1 MSQEFT
7 PPEGIII
14 GLFGTCDN
22 VQWRIP
28 FIEKYLALG
37 IPCFNPDY
45 GNDWHPGCIP
55 EENWHLNH
63 DQVILFPVLAESLG
77 QGSLGEIGFSI
88 SNVLRN
94 LTKNGQYLIVL
105 IDDECTDERK
115 TEAERI
121 NSNRMRKLVKS
132 KVKENVCYPIVTL
145 VESLD
150 ELYERSLEILDVA
163 KRREELE
170 GEDRKIA

>member
-1 MSQEFT
+1 MSEEFT
-7 PPEGIII
+7 PPEEMVI

-22 VQWRIP
+22 VQWRMP
-28 FIEKYLALG
+28 FIEKYNAQG
-37 IPCFNPDY
+37 IGCFNPDY
-45 GNDWHPGCIP
+45 GNDWHAGCIP
-55 EENWHLNH
+55 EENWHLNN

-94 LTKNGQYLIVL
+94 LTKTGQYLIVL

-121 NSNRMRKLVKS
+121 NSTRMRKLVKS
-132 KVKENVCYPIVTL
+132 KVKENVCFPVVTL

-150 ELYERSLEILDVA
+150 EMYERSLEIFQIA
-163 KRREELE
+163 ARREELE
-170 GEDRKIA
+170 VNQKTA

>member
-1 MSQEFT
+1 MSEFT
-7 PPEGIII
+7 PPEGIVI

-22 VQWRIP
+22 SPWRLP
-28 FIEKYLALG
+28 FIERYTTLG
-37 IPCFNPDY
+37 IDYFNPDY
-45 GNDWHPGCIP
+45 GDNWHPGCIP
-55 EENWHLNH
+55 EENWHLNN

-115 TEAERI
+115 TEAERN

-132 KVKENVCYPIVTL
+132 KVRENVCYPVVTL
-145 VESLD
+145 VDSLD
-150 ELYERSLEILDVA
+150 EMFERSLEILDVA

-170 GEDRKIA
+170 ADQKIA